1 MLQMSQ
7 MTGGQLKAA
16 AVLAA
21 CCALHPCQFRR
32 AANHAAQAAAAHAAA
47 TSSNWT
53 YEDLL
58 RGEVSPAAAASAKLL
73 STAAAAQFPRKS
85 GSGPQIQPTPVS
97 LIDTLLSLPT

>member
-1 MLQMSQ
+1 MQSL
-7 MTGGQLKAA
+7 GGLLY
-16 AVLAA
+16 AVEKV
-21 CCALHPCQFRR
+21 R
-32 AANHAAQAAAAHAAA
+32 AARHNEMNAFAAAHAAA

-85 GSGPQIQPTPVS
+85 GSGPQIQPMPVS